1 MIELIRLYIVREF
14 YIAQIVLID
23 IRTKSGVDALIVIS
37 DLENEIRSKL
47 RYDAGEFKEFYVD
60 VYNEDGTIKKKKVN
74 GCDDTLE
81 RVGEVLRRFMQE
93 RNLPELT

>member
-1 MIELIRLYIVREF
+1 MKAILEF
-14 YIAQIVLID
+14 NLPEEQDDHKYAL
-23 IRTKSGVDALIVIS
+23 SGVDALIVIS

-60 VYNEDGTIKKKKVN
+60 VYNEDGTIEKRKAN

-81 RVGEVLRRFMQE
+81 MVGEVLRRFKQE

>member
-1 MIELIRLYIVREF
+1 MKAILEF
-14 YIAQIVLID
+14 NLPEEQDDHKYAL
-23 IRTKSGVDALIVIS
+23 SGVDALIVIS

-47 RYDAGEFKEFYVD
+47 RYDAGEFKEFYID

-81 RVGEVLRRFMQE
+81 RVWEVLRRFKQE
-93 RNLPELT
+93 RNLPELV

>member
-1 MIELIRLYIVREF
+1 MKAILEF
-14 YIAQIVLID
+14 NLPEEQDDHKYAL
-23 IRTKSGVDALIVIS
+23 SGVDALIVIS

-81 RVGEVLRRFMQE
+81 RVWEVLRRFKQE
-93 RNLPELT
+93 RNLPELV

>member
-1 MIELIRLYIVREF
+1 MKAILEF
-14 YIAQIVLID
+14 SLPEDQDDHKYAL
-23 IRTKSGVDALIVIS
+23 SGLDALLVIS

-47 RYDAGEFKEFYVD
+47 RYAAGEFKEFDID
-60 VYNEDGTIKKKKVN
+60 VYHDDGTIGNRRVE

-81 RVGEVLRRFMQE
+81 KVWDVLRRFKQE

>member
-1 MIELIRLYIVREF
+1 MKAILEF
-14 YIAQIVLID
+14 NLPEEQDDHKYAL
-23 IRTKSGVDALIVIS
+23 SGLDALIVIS

-60 VYNEDGTIKKKKVN
+60 SYNEDGTIKKRKAN

-81 RVGEVLRRFMQE
+81 RVGEVLRRFKQE
-93 RNLPELT
+93 RNLPELV

>member
-1 MIELIRLYIVREF
+1 MKAQLIFNLPEDQHDHAY
-14 YIAQIVLID
+14 ALA
-23 IRTKSGVDALIVIS
+23 GVDALLVIS

-60 VYNEDGTIKKKKVN
+60 VYNDDGTIKKRKVN

-81 RVGEVLRRFMQE
+81 RVGEVLRQFKQE